1 MAHFS
6 RIDDEIGS
14 GMVDHAPGRADRAT
28 IRKEGFRQS
37 MFRKYRGLASIL
49 LAGQILLLP
58 ATALH
63 AQDAPAAEETEIIG
77 PRELRGFQLP
87 AEPKAEAPAP
97 QPDTPGPPT
106 EPGDPA
112 TSNGVVAVDAPP
124 PATTPSGEA
133 GTDAEADAVAA
144 AVENAMTRAGTTSAD
159 ATATDPAGEPAAD
172 RAPIPPAARPADP
185 AVPASSAEAGARP
198 SLPDAPVT
206 GGPASSAIDW
216 SYVLAALV
224 LAVLAFGAVRYLRR
238 QGPVREEF
246 AIVGQPHVPLPQ
258 AAARPPRPAPAPKVT
273 PAPSPFQPM
282 MRKAAPTGARSAPAS
297 GTVVGIQIRPW
308 LQLEFTPE
316 RVAATPTEA
325 TVQYELVIR
334 NTGNAV
340 AKNVRLEGAML
351 NAGSN
356 QDREI
361 RSFFQRPIGEKSAR
375 VLAIPPR
382 GTATL
387 RNTLRMA
394 REDMREITI
403 EGRRLFIPMVAF
415 NAVYEWGDG
424 KSGQTSMSYL
434 VGRETEKSSDK
445 MAAFRLD
452 LGPRVYRSLGKR
464 ESETAVLV

>member
-1 MAHFS
+1 
-6 RIDDEIGS
+6 
-14 GMVDHAPGRADRAT
+14 
-28 IRKEGFRQS
+28 
-37 MFRKYRGLASIL
+37 MFRKYRGLASIV

-58 ATALH
+58 VTALQ
-63 AQDAPAAEETEIIG
+63 AQDAPATEDSEVIG
-77 PRELRGFQLP
+77 PRELREFQLP
-87 AEPKAEAPAP
+87 SEPKAE
-97 QPDTPGPPT
+97 QPVSQPEAPGPPT

-112 TSNGVVAVDAPP
+112 GSNGVVAVDAPP
-124 PATTPSGEA
+124 PATEPVASGS
-133 GTDAEADAVAA
+133 DAEADAVAA
-144 AVENAMTRAGTTSAD
+144 AVENAMTRAGAAAADSATEAGTPALPGDQAQISTTAAD
-159 ATATDPAGEPAAD
+159 GGGRTRPPAIAAPGSDPSMPTAPAAG
-172 RAPIPPAARPADP
+172 IPAA
-185 AVPASSAEAGARP
+185 GQ
-198 SLPDAPVT
+198 
-206 GGPASSAIDW
+206 INW
-216 SYVLAALV
+216 SYVLAAMV
-224 LAVLAFGAVRYLRR
+224 LALLAFGATRYLRR

-246 AIVGQPHVPLPQ
+246 AIVEQPRVPLPA
-258 AAARPPRPAPAPKVT
+258 AAARPKRPAAPPNVT

-282 MRKAAPTGARSAPAS
+282 MRKAAPSAPPAAPVS
-297 GTVVGIQIRPW
+297 GSVVGIQIRPW

-340 AKNVRLEGAML
+340 AKNVRLEGAMF

-361 RSFFQRPIGEKSAR
+361 RSFFQRPVGERSAR

-382 GTATL
+382 GTATV
-387 RNTLRMA
+387 RNGLRMA
-394 REDMREITI
+394 KEEMREITI

-424 KSGQTSMSYL
+424 KSGQTSVSYL
-434 VGRETEKSSDK
+434 VGREVENSSEK

-464 ESETAVLV
+464 ESEMAVLV